1 MLDIILLLLAVLGF
15 VLLTWFCSAYCLPG
29 IRRVRNRQ
37 NNENITATDVIF
49 DCFLES
55 RRNLLASKTSGR
67 LEREAGFSRKFE
79 DYLPLISPE
88 IQHYISRRL
97 QKSLEGKTKVADQ
110 DYLQTHSSKPS
121 RQRDHIL
128 SIQKPLETAQYTEEK
143 LSSASVGSETSVN
156 IPDKIKTDLF

>member
-1 MLDIILLLLAVLGF
+1 MLDIILVLLAVVGF
-15 VLLTWFCSAYCLPG
+15 VLLIWFCSAYCLPG
-29 IRRVRNRQ
+29 IRRVRDRQ
-37 NNENITATDVIF
+37 TDENITATEDIC

-55 RRNLLASKTSGR
+55 RRNLLASKISGR
-67 LEREAGFSRKFE
+67 LERKAGFSRKFQ
-79 DYLPLISPE
+79 DYLPLLTPE
-88 IQHYISRRL
+88 IQHYISREL
-97 QKSLEGKTKVADQ
+97 QKSLERETKDADK

-121 RQRDHIL
+121 RQGDHIL